1 MEKSIQLS
9 LLSIYSLL
17 LLLLVINFNTPSS
30 LEQKKNTFDA
40 QVSQE
45 EGKELIKKAA
55 LSFIAP
61 NLDESLKQPVVLIE
75 IDADDFVG
83 FPATCFAPDTDQA
96 VIEAFYQNRAA
107 LANSLKI
114 PETSQDSRFSIG
126 NRWSTTASNGGGLG
140 QGDLTTLTWSYVP
153 DGAAIGNGGCGVA
166 GESSAPSNFIAF
178 FNGIYGGPTTPG
190 DYTTAPWHNVFINMF
205 DSWSNA
211 SGLTFVYEPNDD
223 GVTVVTGGSGVLGT
237 RGDLRISGHSLD
249 GNSNVLACNYFPTN
263 GDMIIDTSDNF
274 FANSPGL
281 GTTNVLTHEIG
292 HGLGISH
299 VCPITQTKLMEPFV
313 TTAFM
318 GPQED
323 DILATNRSYGD
334 QEGLNDSAATASFLG
349 ANSNPTSYSKLQRSI
364 DDNGDVD
371 YFSFTTIEAT
381 LISTTL
387 SPTGSMYLSG
397 VQNSNGLC
405 SAGSSFDALT
415 VSDLMVE
422 VLDTNGVSIIAT
434 GNANGLGVSENLLDV
449 GLPIAG
455 TYYIRIRQQGGSV
468 NNVQMYDL
476 SLSLEA
482 GVASDNDVS
491 VSAISAPIALE
502 TGLTSTEQLEISLS
516 NLGTLSQTGISYE
529 VKINDVVVATETYN
543 TALASGASVNIN
555 VPTLVDLSLFDTYAI
570 CVKTLLPSD
579 ENTTNDEF
587 CKTTLHLNCIPVTTS
602 GATPCSLD
610 GIKQF
615 VLGTINV
622 DDGGAG
628 CNTGPETSSPVGYAN
643 RTELTTD
650 LDRRTGFNN
659 HTLQASTRYSNERIK
674 VWIDLNDNGL
684 FTDAGEEVLNT
695 LFTITDGSLENFS
708 ITIPTETTLG
718 TKLLRARA
726 FDASAD
732 ASNTGPCDD
741 IVYGETQDYTVNIV
755 DPTSV
760 CFGAAI
766 TWIDSGW
773 IGGLAPGVAD
783 TAIIDGTYDTAA
795 YGSINVC
802 ELTVNGT
809 RTLTVDANTYVKT
822 QNNITVNGTLLV
834 SHQGSVVQIGKDAM
848 VINNGTINV
857 DVTTPNLKPRD
868 FIILGNPM
876 STGKPVGQT
885 NPIFRTVNLTT
896 TNFRPNPLVQAI
908 FPGGTN
914 FVDEDNNDWSQYAGD
929 YNAGEGYYVWPQ
941 PDLISGNQT
950 YDLRYSQ
957 GTLNN
962 GDIMYS
968 LDFNTTGTGTGTTAM
983 NKNAS
988 PSIISNPY
996 ASAIDASAFIA
1007 ANTAID
1013 EIYFWEHVS
1022 TPSPLFPGANTA
1034 NFNMADISTFDGTT
1048 FNPAS
1053 TKPNAIMNNSIST
1066 GQGFGVKANA
1076 SGTATFSNS
1085 MRTTSNNNTLRT
1097 SETEINRIWLRI
1109 QNEQYE
1115 LGSTTAIAFLDGAT
1129 SRFEAAYDSRR
1140 LGVPVSIYTHI
1151 LDGSQELGIQGREAF
1166 VDTIQVGVGFSS
1178 QIDEDATYSISI
1190 HQLEGELITEADVFL
1205 VDHIAH
1211 TVTNLNDTAYS
1222 FQSIAGTQNNRFT
1235 LEFRSSVLGTSAFD
1249 TNSIS
1254 VFPNPTGGLI
1264 TINSLQ
1270 AQISAI
1276 TITDVQGRI
1285 ITSFAEQNRNS
1296 ITLDLSSLKAALY
1309 FITISTT
1316 QGDIVKRLL
1325 KK

>member
-1 MEKSIQLS
+1 
-9 LLSIYSLL
+9 
-17 LLLLVINFNTPSS
+17 
-30 LEQKKNTFDA
+30 
-40 QVSQE
+40 
-45 EGKELIKKAA
+45 
-55 LSFIAP
+55 
-61 NLDESLKQPVVLIE
+61 
-75 IDADDFVG
+75 
-83 FPATCFAPDTDQA
+83 
-96 VIEAFYQNRAA
+96 
-107 LANSLKI
+107 
-114 PETSQDSRFSIG
+114 
-126 NRWSTTASNGGGLG
+126 
-140 QGDLTTLTWSYVP
+140 
-153 DGAAIGNGGCGVA
+153 
-166 GESSAPSNFIAF
+166 
-178 FNGIYGGPTTPG
+178 
-190 DYTTAPWHNVFINMF
+190 
-205 DSWSNA
+205 
-211 SGLTFVYEPNDD
+211 
-223 GVTVVTGGSGVLGT
+223 
-237 RGDLRISGHSLD
+237 
-249 GNSNVLACNYFPTN
+249 
-263 GDMIIDTSDNF
+263 
-274 FANSPGL
+274 
-281 GTTNVLTHEIG
+281 
-292 HGLGISH
+292 
-299 VCPITQTKLMEPFV
+299 
-313 TTAFM
+313 
-318 GPQED
+318 
-323 DILATNRSYGD
+323 
-334 QEGLNDSAATASFLG
+334 
-349 ANSNPTSYSKLQRSI
+349 
-364 DDNGDVD
+364 
-371 YFSFTTIEAT
+371 
-381 LISTTL
+381 
-387 SPTGSMYLSG
+387 
-397 VQNSNGLC
+397 
-405 SAGSSFDALT
+405 
-415 VSDLMVE
+415 
-422 VLDTNGVSIIAT
+422 
-434 GNANGLGVSENLLDV
+434 
-449 GLPIAG
+449 
-455 TYYIRIRQQGGSV
+455 
-468 NNVQMYDL
+468 
-476 SLSLEA
+476 
-482 GVASDNDVS
+482 
-491 VSAISAPIALE
+491 
-502 TGLTSTEQLEISLS
+502 
-516 NLGTLSQTGISYE
+516 
-529 VKINDVVVATETYN
+529 
-543 TALASGASVNIN
+543 
-555 VPTLVDLSLFDTYAI
+555 
-570 CVKTLLPSD
+570 VKTLLLSD

-587 CKTTLHLNCIPVTTS
+587 CMTTLHLNCIPATTS
-602 GATPCSLD
+602 GTTPCSFD

-628 CNTGPETSSPVGYAN
+628 CNTGPEASLPVGYAN
-643 RTELTTD
+643 RTGLTTD
-650 LDRRTGFNN
+650 LDRRVGFNV
-659 HTLQASTRYSNERIK
+659 HALQASTRYSNERIK

-695 LFTITDGSLENFS
+695 LFTITDGTLESFS
-708 ITIPTETTLG
+708 ITVPTGTTLG

-726 FDASAD
+726 FDAGAD
-732 ASNTGPCDD
+732 PSNTGPCDD
-741 IVYGETQDYTVNIV
+741 IVYGETQDYTINIV
-755 DPTSV
+755 GPTSV
-760 CFGAAI
+760 CVGATI

-773 IGGLAPGVAD
+773 IGGSVPGVTD
-783 TAIIDGTYDTAA
+783 TAIIDGTYDTATD
-795 YGSINVC
+795 GNIDVC
-802 ELTVNGT
+802 ELRVNGT
-809 RTLTVDANTYVKT
+809 RILTVDANTYVKA
-822 QNNITVNGTLLV
+822 QNDITVNGTLLV
-834 SHQGSVVQIGKDAM
+834 SHQGSVVQVEKDAM
-848 VINNGTINV
+848 VINNGIIYV

-885 NPIFRTVNLTT
+885 NPIFRAVNLTT

-968 LDFNTTGTGTGTTAM
+968 LDFNTSGTGTGTASM

-1022 TPSPLFPGANTA
+1022 TPSSLFPGANTA
-1034 NFNMADISTFDGTT
+1034 NFNMADISTYDGTT

-1076 SGTATFSNS
+1076 SGTATFTNS
-1085 MRTTSNNNTLRT
+1085 MRTTSGNTTLRT

-1115 LGSTTAIAFLDGAT
+1115 LGSTTAISFLEGAT

-1190 HQLEGELITEADVFL
+1190 HQLEGTLITEADVFL

-1211 TVTNLNDTAYS
+1211 TVTNLNETAYS

-1254 VFPNPTGGLI
+1254 VFPNPTDGLV
-1264 TINSLQ
+1264 TIESPQ
-1270 AQISAI
+1270 AQITQV

-1285 ITSFAEQNRNS
+1285 ISMNSNQNRNS
-1296 ITLDLSSLKAALY
+1296 LTLDVSSLKAAMY
-1309 FITISTT
+1309 FVTISTT
-1316 QGDIVKRLL
+1316 QGDLVKQLL